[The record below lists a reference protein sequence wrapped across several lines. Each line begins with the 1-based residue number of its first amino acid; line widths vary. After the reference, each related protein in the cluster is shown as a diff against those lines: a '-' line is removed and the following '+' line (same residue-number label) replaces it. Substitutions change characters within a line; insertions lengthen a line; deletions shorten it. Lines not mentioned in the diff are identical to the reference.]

1 MSAIRPQPDPEV
13 TVLVDTAQAVSPAQA
28 IEDVARPGSD
38 RVAAVH
44 ALRTRLAQLGDTGGG
59 AEERAEHLADLAVR
73 YGTRPFTTLEQAR
86 HLLRLD
92 RASFA
97 ALLGLFGRIPE
108 LGTAVQ
114 RGPEGKYWTN
124 TILPLE
130 RTGALDAVVHR
141 RPAFPYSVGL
151 YPGPTCMF
159 RCHFCVRVTGARYDA
174 AVLETGNAVLASV
187 IDEVPDTQPSTV
199 YFSGGLE
206 PLTNPALGELA
217 ARGGR
222 RGLDMTLYTN
232 AFALTDRTLDR
243 QPGLWSL
250 HAIRTSLYGLND
262 AEYEATTTKP
272 RAFGRVRANLASF
285 LARRAER
292 DAPTRLGLNYI
303 VLPGRA
309 GRLMDLVDFV
319 AGLNEHSPDR
329 PLDFVTVREDYS
341 GRDDGRLAADERAR
355 LRDALQDFTAYARE
369 RTPALHI
376 DLGYALE
383 SLRSGMD
390 AELLRITPA
399 TMRGSAHPQIA
410 VQVDLL
416 GDVYLYREA
425 GFPELAGARRYI
437 AGRVTPDRSLHDVV
451 RAFVERHP
459 HIEPRPGD
467 EYFLDGFDQAVTAR
481 LNQMEQD
488 IADGWGTHRG
498 LLRAGGP
505 A

>member
-1 MSAIRPQPDPEV
+1 MSAIRQQPDPEV
-13 TVLVDTAQAVSPAQA
+13 TVLVDTAQAEAPAQA

-38 RVAAVH
+38 RAAAIR
-44 ALRTRLAQLGDTGGG
+44 ALRTRLSLLGDTGEG
-59 AEERAEHLADLAVR
+59 ALERAEHLVGLAER
-73 YGTRPFTTLEQAR
+73 FGSHPFTPLEQAR
-86 HLLRLD
+86 RLLGVD
-92 RASFA
+92 RAAFA
-97 ALLGLFGRIPE
+97 ATLDLFGRIPE
-108 LGTAVQ
+108 LATAVQ
-114 RGPEGKYWTN
+114 RAPEGKYWTN

-130 RTGALDAVVHR
+130 RTGALDAVVHG

-174 AVLETGNAVLASV
+174 SVLDEGNAMFASV

-206 PLTNPALGELA
+206 PLTNPGLGELA

-232 AFALTDRTLDR
+232 AFALTDRTLER

-262 AEYEATTTKP
+262 TEYEATTTKP
-272 RAFGRVRANLASF
+272 RAFRRVKENLGSF
-285 LARRAER
+285 MAER
-292 DAPTRLGLNYI
+292 AARQAPLRLGLNYI

-309 GRLMDLVDFV
+309 DRLMDLVDFV
-319 AGLNEHSPDR
+319 AELNEHSPGR

-341 GRDDGRLAADERAR
+341 GRDDGRLAADERTQ
-355 LRDALQDFTAYARE
+355 LRDALRDFTAYAAE
-369 RTPALHI
+369 RTPALNI

-383 SLRSGMD
+383 SLRAGVD
-390 AELLRITPA
+390 AELLRITPQ
-399 TMRGSAHPQIA
+399 TMRGAAHPQVA

-416 GDVYLYREA
+416 GDVYLYRES
-425 GFPELAGARRYI
+425 GFPELEGARRYI
-437 AGRVTPDRSLHDVV
+437 AGRVTPTRSLHDVV
-451 RAFVERHP
+451 REFVERNP

-467 EYFLDGFDQAVTAR
+467 EYFLDGFDQVVTAR
-481 LNQMEQD
+481 LNQLEQD
-488 IADGWGTHRG
+488 IADGWAAHRG
-498 LLRAGGP
+498 LLGTGGT